1 MFKAFRKGTA
11 YPLMKLTSTT
21 TIVVVVIVIIEE
33 HGLGP
38 DQLHTLLDPG
48 GELSLLVTASP
59 QLDLLGKEL

>member
-1 MFKAFRKGTA
+1 MFKAFRKGTVH
-11 YPLMKLTSTT
+11 PLMKLTTT
-21 TIVVVVIVIIEE
+21 LVVVIVITEE

-38 DQLHTLLDPG
+38 DQLHALLDPG